1 MTGSQAFKPGDGVQV
16 LPVKGNVWM
25 LSVGGSNVVASI
37 GKDGILLVDTGAAGV
52 SDQLLTAVQAL
63 GRQVTATP
71 IPQQSCVGVVHGCSW
86 WNSSTFLPTTAA
98 PAPPKPIVG
107 IVNTNFDAD
116 HAGGNERLAAA
127 GRRIIRF
134 DPEPAWII
142 AHENAPKGSALPAAA
157 QPTETYDGE
166 SHKLNFFNGEAVVLW
181 HVPSAHTDGDT
192 IVQFR
197 SSEVLAA
204 GDVFNMASYPLIE
217 LQKGG
222 SIQGMI
228 DALNWLLDIAVVE
241 HMMEGGTMV
250 IPGHGRMGDSADVAY
265 CRDMVTIVR
274 DRVRAAMKKGM
285 TLQQIKATRITR
297 DYDGRFGR
305 NSAYTPDLFVETVY
319 RSLGA
324 KN

>member
-1 MTGSQAFKPGDGVQV
+1 
-16 LPVKGNVWM
+16 M

-52 SDQLLTAVQAL
+52 SDQLLTAVQTLA
-63 GRQVTATP
+63 RQVTATP
-71 IPQQSCVGVVHGCSW
+71 VPQKSCMGPLPGCSW

-98 PAPPKPIVG
+98 PAPPKSIVG
-107 IVNTNFDAD
+107 IVNTSFDVD

-142 AHENAPKGSALPAAA
+142 AHENAPKGSALPEAA
-157 QPTETYDGE
+157 QPTETYDGA
-166 SHKLNFFNGEAVVLW
+166 SYKLNFFNGEAVLLW
-181 HVPSAHTDGDT
+181 HLPAAHTDGDT
-192 IVQFR
+192 FVQFR
-197 SSEVLAA
+197 GSEVLAA
-204 GDVFNMASYPLIE
+204 GDVFNMTSYPVID

-222 SIQGMI
+222 SIQGTV
-228 DALNWLLDIAVVE
+228 DALNWILDLAVVE
-241 HMMEGGTMV
+241 HMMEGGTIV

-265 CRDMVTIVR
+265 YRDMVTIVR

-285 TLQQIKATRITR
+285 TLPQIQAARITR

-305 NSAYTPDLFVETVY
+305 NPANTPAMFVEAVY
-319 RSLGA
+319 RSLSA
-324 KN
+324 KE